1 MFPKWAELQ
10 AAFESSCPESTGV
23 DSISQADFYEVD
35 IPMHAC
41 GSTYQGIL
49 S

>member
-10 AAFESSCPESTGV
+10 AAFESSCPESTGA
-23 DSISQADFYEVD
+23 DSSSDANLFEVD